1 MKKLITSTLLA
12 ICLTG
17 VARADDLST
26 GQMIQQLQPKKAL
39 TRSLTGSAPA
49 ASYEDRE
56 FIAGLQ
62 GATRSI
68 VVEDREKLAEVVK
81 KYDMPNLDLEIYFD
95 FNSAAIGP
103 EALPTLIKL
112 GQTLSDP
119 SLAGQ
124 RIIISGHTDAVGT
137 DQANQ
142 ALSEARAESVRDFLV
157 KNFQLDAFRLIA
169 VGYGEEQ
176 LKNTADP
183 ETGENRRVTVVNV
196 TM

>member
-49 ASYEDRE
+49 ASPEDRE

-81 KYDMPNLDLEIYFD
+81 KYDMPKLDLEIYFD